1 MRLQQLELILVL
13 AETGSLRAAA
23 SRLNVTQPAL
33 TKALRQLEEEFGAP
47 LVARTPKGARLTPA
61 GELVAA
67 RAATVAREI
76 ARAREEVQWLQREH
90 GAQVA
95 VGVSPAAAIV
105 VLPGVLARL
114 RARWPQLRVR
124 VVDAVYPRALTMV
137 RGSEIDLMVGPLPPE
152 GAGRDL
158 RVAPLFDARQLLV
171 VRCGH
176 PLAGARRLA
185 ELQQAAWVLT
195 GPRGGPGDPRRLGF
209 EQLGLAIPPVVLEC
223 ESFSTL
229 LAVMPGVDV
238 VGNMP
243 EGFYHAYAAALGIV
257 SLPIDDPL
265 PRVTLHAVWRA
276 DVPLTAPAAHLLDAM
291 EAESRAVRA
300 PS

>member
-1 MRLQQLELILVL
+1 MRLQQLQLIVAL
-13 AETGSLRAAA
+13 AEAGSLRAAA

-33 TKALRQLEEEFGAP
+33 SKALRQLEDEFAAP
-47 LVARTPKGARLTPA
+47 LVHRTPKGVRLTPA

-76 ARAREEVQWLQREH
+76 ERAREEVKWQQREQ

-95 VGVSPAAAIV
+95 VGVSPAAAIL

-114 RARWPQLRVR
+114 RAHWPQLRVR
-124 VVDAVYPRALTMV
+124 VVDTVYPRALTMV
-137 RGSEIDLMVGPLPPE
+137 RSGEIDLAVGPLPPE

-158 RVAPLFDARQLLV
+158 RVAPLFDAQQLLV
-171 VRCGH
+171 VRRGH

-185 ELQQAAWVLT
+185 ELQQAAWMLT

-209 EQLGLAIPPVVLEC
+209 ELLGLAVPWVMLEC

-229 LAVMPGVDV
+229 LAVMPSVDV
-238 VGNMP
+238 VGIMP
-243 EGFYHAYAAALGIV
+243 EGFYHSYAASLGIV
-257 SLPIDDPL
+257 SLPIEDPL

-291 EAESRAVRA
+291 EAESRSVRA
-300 PS
+300 RG

>member
-1 MRLQQLELILVL
+1 MRLQQLQLIVVL
-13 AETGSLRAAA
+13 AEAGSLRAAA

-33 TKALRQLEEEFGAP
+33 TKALRQLEDEFGAS
-47 LVARTPKGARLTPA
+47 LVTRTPKGARLTPA

-76 ARAREEVQWLQREH
+76 ERAREEVQWQQREH
-90 GAQVA
+90 DAQVA

-124 VVDAVYPRALTMV
+124 IVDAVYPRSLTMV
-137 RGSEIDLMVGPLPPE
+137 RGGEIDLAVGPLPPE

-158 RVAPLFDARQLLV
+158 RVAPLFDTHQLLV
-171 VRCGH
+171 ARRDH

-185 ELQQAAWVLT
+185 ELQRAAWVLT
-195 GPRGGPGDPRRLGF
+195 GPRGGPGDPQRLGF
-209 EQLGLAIPPVVLEC
+209 ERLGLVIPHVELEC

-229 LAVMPGVDV
+229 LAVMPSVDV
-238 VGNMP
+238 VGLMP
-243 EGFYHAYAAALGIV
+243 EGFYHSHAAAHGIV
-257 SLPIDDPL
+257 SLPIEDPL

-291 EAESRAVRA
+291 EAESRGVRA
-300 PS
+300 RR